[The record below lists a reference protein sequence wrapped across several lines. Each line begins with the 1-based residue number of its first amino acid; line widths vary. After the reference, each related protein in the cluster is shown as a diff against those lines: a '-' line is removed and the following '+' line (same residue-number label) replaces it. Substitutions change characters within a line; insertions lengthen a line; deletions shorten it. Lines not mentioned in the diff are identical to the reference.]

1 MVQQNLFPQEVSGPS
16 PANTK
21 QPHPQRAAIAAGGA
35 APAASLPSNRQAPQR
50 IQQVPQHESQDG
62 RAPAARAGRFHSQNG
77 GRIRLSGR
85 IGRYFD
91 VKRTQRGTLLAV
103 FSVATARPYRDE
115 SGNWLKKT
123 AWQRVVVWG
132 EAAQAVGQRLRKGA
146 QVHVEGKLK
155 TREWTDYEN
164 QLHTTTEL
172 VARDVRFVEAAGD
185 VMAA

>member
-1 MVQQNLFPQEVSGPS
+1 MVQQNLFPQEVSGLS

-21 QPHPQRAAIAAGGA
+21 QPHPQRAAIVARGA
-35 APAASLPSNRQAPQR
+35 APAASLPSSRQAPQR
-50 IQQVPQHESQDG
+50 VQQVPRHESQDR
-62 RAPAARAGRFHSQNG
+62 RAPAAPAGRFHAQND

-85 IGRYFD
+85 VGRYFD
-91 VKRTQRGTLLAV
+91 VKRTQSGKLLAV
-103 FSVATARPYRDE
+103 FSVAATRPFRNE
-115 SGNWLKKT
+115 SGGWVKKT

-132 EAAQAVGQRLRKGA
+132 EAAQAVGQRLHKGA

-172 VARDVRFVEAAGD
+172 VARDVRFVEVAENG
-185 VMAA
+185 MAA